1 MIGRA
6 SGKQGAVLDTGLWK
20 APPAEVNH
28 QSGMPNVRSRTKQM
42 QKLYIYNAIIFGYLS
57 PMFYQLKSV
66 FLATPFVY
74 LVVFSDKTALSDVQD
89 AGFQTYS

>member
-1 MIGRA
+1 MIGLS
-6 SGKQGAVLDTGLWK
+6 SGKQWAVRDTGLWK

-28 QSGMPNVRSRTKQM
+28 QSGMPNVRSRAKQM

-74 LVVFSDKTALSDVQD
+74 LVVFSDKTALNNVQHT
-89 AGFQTYS
+89 GF